1 MARRTRNGASDPY
14 IRRRAP
20 RSHQRGNHRQAVVP
34 VRGKQAGVKDDAETG
49 RALAEIGRSAADKE
63 YSIATSAGP
72 HSTPSE
78 RHYPK
83 SFRIPVKKEDE

>member
-1 MARRTRNGASDPY
+1 M
-14 IRRRAP
+14 
-20 RSHQRGNHRQAVVP
+20 
-34 VRGKQAGVKDDAETG
+34 KDDAETG

-63 YSIATSAGP
+63 YSIATAAGP